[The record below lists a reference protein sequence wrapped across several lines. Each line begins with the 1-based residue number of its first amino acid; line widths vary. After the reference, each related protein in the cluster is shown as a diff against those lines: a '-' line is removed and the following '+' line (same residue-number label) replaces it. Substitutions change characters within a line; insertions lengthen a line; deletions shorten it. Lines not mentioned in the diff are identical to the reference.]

1 MATIKKYI
9 EHSGEWV
16 TTPSHSLVTKR
27 EMDMFLMGKEKGVEE
42 YKKKRQD
49 IFDLNFIKSYNDAS
63 KILDI
68 IKAFNIQIISA
79 RLKVE
84 ALDVFRIA
92 ISVKQTE
99 ELNSK
104 IEDIYNSIYELE
116 ESESSDS
123 YSIDFSII
131 KASESF
137 DDKFVENDGYIYKHR
152 LTINEEIPRTA

>member
-1 MATIKKYI
+1 MATNKKKI

-49 IFDLNFIKSYNDAS
+49 IFNLNFAKSYDDAN

-68 IKAFNIQIISA
+68 IKAFNIQVISA
-79 RLKVE
+79 RLKIE
-84 ALDVFRIA
+84 ALNVFRIA

-99 ELNSK
+99 VLNTK

-116 ESESSDS
+116 ESESNDT

-131 KASESF
+131 KANEHF
-137 DDKFVENDGYIYKHR
+137 DDKCVENDGYIYKHR
-152 LTINEEIPRTA
+152 LIINEESARTA

>member
-1 MATIKKYI
+1 MATIKKKI

-27 EMDMFLMGKEKGVEE
+27 EMDMFLMGKENGVEE

-49 IFDLNFIKSYNDAS
+49 IFNFNFVKSYDDAN

-68 IKAFNIQIISA
+68 IKAFNIQVISA
-79 RLKVE
+79 RLKIE
-84 ALDVFRIA
+84 ALNVFRIA
-92 ISVKQTE
+92 ISLKQTE

-116 ESESSDS
+116 ESESNDS
-123 YSIDFSII
+123 YSVDFSII
-131 KASESF
+131 KANESF
-137 DDKFVENDGYIYKHR
+137 DDKCVENDGYIYKHR
-152 LTINEEIPRTA
+152 LTINEESTRTA